1 MTIEAPRKT
10 FWSRRR
16 DAVRAEAEA
25 EAAALAS
32 ARQAAELA
40 EVEHRQ
46 AARSDDEILEE
57 LGLQDPDLMQM
68 GDDFARFMDKAVP
81 ERLRQRAL
89 RRLWRSNPVLANLDG
104 LVDYGDDFTDAA
116 MVVPDMKTAYQVG
129 RGMMRHVIALAE
141 AAEAEKAAAEKAAAD
156 LVAGDVAGQPGDA
169 GAAPEPEAAKPDAVE
184 PDAVV
189 IADAGEPARR
199 DLAPSPDAHAD
210 DTGFQTLRPRHM
222 RFSFAD

>member
-141 AAEAEKAAAEKAAAD
+141 AAEAEKAAAD

-169 GAAPEPEAAKPDAVE
+169 GAAPEPEAAKPEAVE

>member
-46 AARSDDEILEE
+46 AARSDDEILDE

-141 AAEAEKAAAEKAAAD
+141 AAEAEKAAAD